1 MLVENKHLFF
11 LPQVKELIEDFSF
24 CFDVKITFFSPSM
37 YEYLVG
43 YHTQTS
49 DYCTMLQNRLSYRHR
64 CLEQDNMMCSK
75 CKRLNSMVSYRCYA
89 GCNEAI
95 LPIFIDDDIVAYGF
109 IGQFR
114 TTDKLPLEIVNEWVR
129 QGYDEMEL
137 KKAFLD
143 RPFFSEEKLE
153 RMLNI
158 LKRNIEYIVKTEGM
172 KIRRPSLV
180 EQVILYIE
188 AHRDEKITITDVA
201 DKLNKSESTISHTIK
216 KEFGI
221 SFKDFLIGQKIDYF
235 EKQVLLNPSLNIKE
249 AIESIGYEDSLYFSR
264 LYHKKRGYAPSS
276 FIKRV
281 RKTQNGTL

>member
-1 MLVENKHLFF
+1 MSDSSKHLFF

-24 CFDVKITFFSPSM
+24 CFDIKITFFSPDM

-49 DYCTMLQNRLSYRHR
+49 DYCTMLQKRLDYRHR

-95 LPIFIDDDIVAYGF
+95 LPIRIDDEVVAYGF

-114 TTDKLPLEIVNEWVR
+114 TTDKLPQEVVKEWVK
-129 QGYDEMEL
+129 QGNDVEEL
-137 KKAFLD
+137 ERAFLD
-143 RPFFSEEKLE
+143 RPFFSQEKLE

-158 LKRNIEYIVKTEGM
+158 FSRNIEYIVKTEGM
-172 KIRRPSLV
+172 KLRRPALI
-180 EQVILYIE
+180 EQVILYIGSHMGDKVTIGEVAE
-188 AHRDEKITITDVA
+188 AI
-201 DKLNKSESTISHTIK
+201 NKSESTISHAIK

-221 SFKDFLIGQKIDYF
+221 SFKEFLIEQKIDYF
-235 EKQVLLNPSLNIKE
+235 EKQVLSNPGLTIKE

-264 LYHKKRGYAPSS
+264 LYHKKRGYAPSL
-276 FIKRV
+276 FLKRV
-281 RKTQNGTL
+281 RSSKNTTL